1 MTTARATKEHTLAEI
16 VDLDAGSAR
25 VLERFGLD
33 YCCGGGRTLA
43 EACARTEGVDADEVL
58 DALTATA
65 PQGAPAWAAMGPAE
79 LVDHIE
85 STHHAY
91 LHAELPRLVALAEK
105 VEGVHGG
112 RHPELARVAELTE
125 ALRLDLEPHLAKEE
139 AVLFPM
145 IRQLAAGDAAS
156 GLHCGG
162 IANPIRV
169 MLAEHD
175 RTGELL
181 SELDQATG
189 GHRPPGDA
197 CTSYRM
203 LYEGLAQV
211 AADTHLHVHKEND
224 VLFPAVLALADAA
237 TAVPQP

>member
-1 MTTARATKEHTLAEI
+1 MTTDLVTQERTLAEI

-33 YCCGGGRTLA
+33 YCCGGRRPLGQ
-43 EACARTEGVDADEVL
+43 ACATAGIDADEVL
-58 DALTATA
+58 AALATLEHR
-65 PQGAPAWAAMGPAE
+65 GAPAWVAMGPAE

-91 LHAELPRLVALAEK
+91 LHAELPRLQALAEK

-112 RHPELARVAELTE
+112 RHPELARVTGLTL
-125 ALRLDLEPHLAKEE
+125 ALRQDLEPHLAKEE

-145 IRQLAAGDAAS
+145 IRQLASSAAAPTF
-156 GLHCGG
+156 HCGS
-162 IANPIRV
+162 IANPIQV

-181 SELDQATG
+181 DELREATDG
-189 GHRPPGDA
+189 FTPPDDA
-197 CTSYRM
+197 CASYRM
-203 LYEGLAQV
+203 LFEGFAEV
-211 AADTHLHVHKEND
+211 TADTHLHVHKEND
-224 VLFPAVLALADAA
+224 LLFPAVLALADQGGAPIA
-237 TAVPQP
+237 